1 MKRAATTLALCF
13 GLCSSALFAGEGQA
27 PAAET
32 PAAPAAAEAAAPAE
46 ASSAAGF
53 ETKETVCK
61 NGKNVRKVKL
71 GFADIKT
78 GSDCKV
84 SYLKETEQPGD
95 EKVLWNARNDA
106 KFCQEHA
113 QGFVEKLK
121 GQGWSCE

>member
-1 MKRAATTLALCF
+1 MKGAATLTLYF
-13 GLCSSALFAGEGQA
+13 GLYSSMLVAADGGTQ
-27 PAAET
+27 PAAEA
-32 PAAPAAAEAAAPAE
+32 PAAAPAATAAADAE
-46 ASSAAGF
+46 SPAAGF
-53 ETKETVCK
+53 EGKETVCK
-61 NGKNVRKVKL
+61 NGNNVRKVKL

-78 GSDCKV
+78 GNDCKV
-84 SYLKETEQPGD
+84 SYLKETEEPNVA